1 MIIGILHKGSGL
13 GDQLFSYIATR
24 VRAADLEVPFGFVG
38 KEFWKGK
45 GWMDLDFGKEV
56 DTDIYAYFIEQPSG
70 KLTFHSNHKVFELN
84 KSYYDPEFNFIP
96 DGSVIDGYGAQ
107 DIRYFEHRLDEVREW
122 LKVEPLDMPDDLCVL
137 NIRGTEYR
145 TVKELFLPKSYW
157 DKCIEKMKKVN
168 SKMKFVIHT
177 EDLALAHDWFPEY
190 QAIHSLELN
199 WKNVRFAKYLVL
211 SNSAF
216 GVIPALIGSAKT
228 ILSPRY
234 WAGYN
239 TRVWNRPNNFYKRF
253 TYID

>member
-1 MIIGILHKGSGL
+1 MIIGKISPGSGI
-13 GDQLFSYIATR
+13 GDMLFGMIATR
-24 VRAADLEVPFGFVG
+24 VRATDLGVDYGFLG
-38 KEFWKGK
+38 SEFFKGK
-45 GWMDLDFGKEV
+45 GWMNFDFGKKV
-56 DTDIYAYFIEQPSG
+56 DMKYHVEQSTG
-70 KLTFHSNHKVFELN
+70 KLIIDEPHQLYELN
-84 KSYYDPEFNFIP
+84 KPYYDPEFNFIP

-145 TVKELFLPKSYW
+145 TVKELFLPKPYW

-168 SKMKFVIHT
+168 SNMKFVIHT